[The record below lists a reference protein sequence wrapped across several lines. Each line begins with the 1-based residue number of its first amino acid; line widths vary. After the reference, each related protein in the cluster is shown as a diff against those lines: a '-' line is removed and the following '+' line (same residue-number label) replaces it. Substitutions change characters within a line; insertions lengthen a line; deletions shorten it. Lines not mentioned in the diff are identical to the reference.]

1 MWMICGQI
9 ITGNSINNY
18 SSEMKDVL
26 NPVVRAK
33 GSLLNIVVS
42 LTYTTYL
49 WATLIVLHDCV
60 FIKALNNQ
68 GKISLCKGT

>member
-1 MWMICGQI
+1 
-9 ITGNSINNY
+9 
-18 SSEMKDVL
+18 MKGVL

-60 FIKALNNQ
+60 FIKKLNNQ

>member
-1 MWMICGQI
+1 
-9 ITGNSINNY
+9 
-18 SSEMKDVL
+18 MKGVL

-49 WATLIVLHDCV
+49 WATLIVLRDCV

-68 GKISLCKGT
+68 GKINSCMGT

>member
-42 LTYTTYL
+42 LTCTTYL

-60 FIKALNNQ
+60 FIKV
-68 GKISLCKGT
+68 